1 MTEMYCPQCGREL
14 ELDSGEIRFC
24 RYCGFSLVDTKEALH
39 GYSQQKRMGFS
50 IVTWSYV
57 LLLLV
62 TLLLHGQYVSLN
74 TGWIYWLLTLLIV
87 VSVSCF
93 TSAAVSALNPALF
106 LKTMRRDKAAL
117 ASRGHSRDALGT
129 TESHATLPP
138 ASSTHVGDLSNQS
151 GRREPVMEPR
161 SVIEGTTKNLN
172 DRSHSG

>member
-1 MTEMYCPQCGREL
+1 MPQMYCPQCGREL
-14 ELDSGEIRFC
+14 DLDSGEIRFC

-62 TLLLHGQYVSLN
+62 TLLLHGRYVSLN

-106 LKTMRRDKAAL
+106 SKTMRRDKAAL
-117 ASRGHSRDALGT
+117 ARRGNKTGALGT
-129 TESHATLPP
+129 TEGHATSLP
-138 ASSTHVGDLSNQS
+138 ASSTPIADLSNQ
-151 GRREPVMEPR
+151 RREPVMEPR

-172 DRSHSG
+172 ERSPSG